1 MRSVAFFTT
10 LHAKHMAEQGS
21 GGNVI
26 AALASF
32 FIAGLGQLLQGRLI
46 AAAVHFV
53 LAGAIWAVSF
63 GTMGWVVHLY
73 SVYDAATW
81 SK

>member
-1 MRSVAFFTT
+1 
-10 LHAKHMAEQGS
+10 MAEQGS

-26 AALASF
+26 AALASVL
-32 FIAGLGQLLQGRLI
+32 IAGLGQLVQGRLI

-53 LAGAIWAVSF
+53 LAAVVWALSLGTF
-63 GTMGWVVHLY
+63 GWIVHIY
-73 SVYDAATW
+73 SAYNAATW

>member
-1 MRSVAFFTT
+1 
-10 LHAKHMAEQGS
+10 MAEQGS

-32 FIAGLGQLLQGRLI
+32 FIAGLGQLLQGRLVP
-46 AAAVHFV
+46 AAVHV
-53 LAGAIWAVSF
+53 VASVAIWVVSF

-73 SVYDAATW
+73 SAYDAATW
-81 SK
+81 SE